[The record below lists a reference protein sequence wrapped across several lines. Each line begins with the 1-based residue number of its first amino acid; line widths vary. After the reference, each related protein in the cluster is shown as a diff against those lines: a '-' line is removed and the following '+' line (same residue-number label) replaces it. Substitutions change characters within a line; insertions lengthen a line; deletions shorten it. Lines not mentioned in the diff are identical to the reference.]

1 MTTPSRRSTVFGLT
15 FVVAFCSIVYELI
28 YSELLTVIFGGT
40 VVRYSVTIG
49 LFLFSLGI
57 GAFAYRYVDDDPAN
71 FFRLEVYLALAGPLG
86 LVFIIAVNSV
96 PVTGSQ
102 TVELVAETVAL
113 WVSHLPIV
121 VVGVLS
127 GLEIPFLTDLA
138 DAEADA
144 DLGALAVVGSLG
156 RGSRRLA
163 RGLLGLLFRISEP
176 DDAATDPTDADGD
189 PDEAGS
195 FSAILGMDYLGS
207 LVGTVTYALVLY
219 PSLGLIAA
227 VFVLGLLNAA
237 AALAV
242 YLLYRGRSASDRSAG
257 FGATFG
263 TGVRALL
270 VVCVVAS
277 TAYAGAL
284 AADDRVESEL
294 RTLYLEER
302 IEDEYPDRNMAVSI
316 IDHETTRY
324 QDIVRYEREWSGSG
338 PTTRFPTGTETC
350 LRLDAAIQFCESWVE
365 SYHHGLVDVPAA
377 FEPLAARNLSDDRVL
392 LLGGGDWIAVDYL
405 RDHGA
410 TVDMVDPDR
419 EFQRYTK
426 ERPFFTQYHDD
437 AYRYENLTVH
447 HQDGYAYLRE
457 TDRQYDLILLD
468 LPGARSDDLLHLY
481 STEFYRQVRQHLT
494 DDGLAVTWAYSRYGF
509 PKHRSAYLTTVEA
522 AGFDSY
528 FPYRAYGDSNRD
540 GRDERGELFYALS
553 PGPTPD
559 LDLDSGGTYIDRHR
573 DRYAARAWRPVPSF
587 RGVAPN
593 SVFNP
598 NYDVIVDYGP

>member
-15 FVVAFCSIVYELI
+15 FVVAFCSIVYELV

-40 VVRYSVTIG
+40 VARYSITIG

-71 FFRLEVYLALAGPLG
+71 FFRLEVYLALTGPLG
-86 LVFIIAVNSV
+86 LVFIVAVNSV

-102 TVELVAETVAL
+102 TVELVAETVSL
-113 WVSHLPIV
+113 WLSHLPIV

-138 DAEADA
+138 DAETDV
-144 DLGALAVVGSLG
+144 DFGTLAVVGSLG

-163 RGLLGLLFRISEP
+163 NGLLGLLFRVPGP
-176 DDAATDPTDADGD
+176 DDAAAGPPDSGGE
-189 PDEAGS
+189 PDETGS

-219 PSLGLIAA
+219 PSFGLIAA

-242 YLLYRGRSASDRSAG
+242 YLLYRDRPADDPLARAS
-257 FGATFG
+257 FG

-277 TAYAGAL
+277 TAYTGAL
-284 AADDRVESEL
+284 AANDRVESEL
-294 RTLYLEER
+294 RTLYLEEG

-324 QDIVRYEREWSGSG
+324 QDIVLYDREWTGTG
-338 PTTRFPTGTETC
+338 LTNRFPSGTETC
-350 LRLDAAIQFCESWVE
+350 LRLDTAIQFCESWVD

-377 FEPLAARNLSDDRVL
+377 FEPLADRNLSDDRVL
-392 LLGGGDWIAVDYL
+392 LLGGGDWIAANYL

-419 EFQRYTK
+419 EFQRYAK
-426 ERPFFTQYHDD
+426 HHPFFQQYHDG

-447 HQDGYAYLRE
+447 HEDAYAYLRG
-457 TDRQYDLILLD
+457 TDRQYDLVLLD

-494 DDGLAVTWAYSRYGF
+494 DDGLAVTWAYSRYDF
-509 PKHRSAYLTTVEA
+509 PKHRSAYLTTVAA

-528 FPYRAYGDSNRD
+528 LPYRAYGDSNGD

-553 PGPTPD
+553 PGPTPALVVD
-559 LDLDSGGTYIDRHR
+559 AGGTYVDRHR
-573 DRYAARAWRPVPSF
+573 DRYADREWHPVPSY
-587 RGVAPN
+587 RGLAPN

-598 NYDVIVDYGP
+598 NYDTIVDYGP